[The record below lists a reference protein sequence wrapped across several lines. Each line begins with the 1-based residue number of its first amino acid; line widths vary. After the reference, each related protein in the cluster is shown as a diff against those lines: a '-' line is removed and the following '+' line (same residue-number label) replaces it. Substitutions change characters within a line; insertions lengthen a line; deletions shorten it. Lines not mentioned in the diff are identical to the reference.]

1 MLLQMALKEDMEQ
14 MIYMENP
21 QTPQKKIVPTPG
33 YTAQLSELAVT
44 NQLLLDIP

>member
-1 MLLQMALKEDMEQ
+1 MALKEDMEQ
-14 MIYMENP
+14 IVYMEIQ

-44 NQLLLDIP
+44 HQLLLDIP